1 MREETRT
8 DLYATAAA
16 SREYDEAC
24 KRIFWNKEIIA
35 PIMQKEG
42 ALLCGARTERTVRGT
57 DRDDG
62 LFGVGKGLFNLD
74 L

>member
-42 ALLCGARTERTVRGT
+42 ALLCGARTERTIRG
-57 DRDDG
+57 
-62 LFGVGKGLFNLD
+62 N
-74 L
+74 